1 MFEELRNFRLDIHG
15 GPVAIAVILIILYAV
30 LSAITGFGSVIGR
43 FFEMLTGFT
52 KDFNMA
58 FAVIPIYLGWFI
70 SDYYQER
77 KGTSFGNAIAN
88 DFMGLWVGIDWIRN
102 SYNIYIEA
110 QTPSLGFMIVKLLIA
125 VGMLGYAFVV
135 MRAAARGQKIV
146 HYIGRIR
153 EIAYFAIVF
162 TPIVYEVVP
171 LDGLTLAAAVLF
183 FPIVYG
189 LAEFVDYYFLPP
201 SGAELAEESEAAQSE
216 GEQGVL
222 P

>member
-1 MFEELRNFRLDIHG
+1 MFEGLRDFRLDAHG
-15 GPVAIAVILIILYAV
+15 GPVAIAVVLIILYAA
-30 LSAITGFGSVIGR
+30 LSAISGFGVIAGR

-58 FAVIPIYLGWFI
+58 FAIIPIYLGWFI

-88 DFMGLWVGIDWIRN
+88 GFMGLWVGIDWVRN
-102 SYNIYIEA
+102 SYNLYISSEA
-110 QTPSLGFMIVKLLIA
+110 ASVGFLIVKVLIA
-125 VGMLGYAFVV
+125 FGMLAYAFIV

-183 FPIVYG
+183 FPVVYG
-189 LAEFVDYYFLPP
+189 LAEFVDYYVLPP
-201 SGAELAEESEAAQSE
+201 SEAELAEESESE
-216 GEQGVL
+216 EL
-222 P
+222 K